1 MTLRPGPGR
10 RPEPANI
17 LRNDLEEKQEVSKM
31 TTEISKEQLTN
42 IASKVGARHGFDS
55 VEAEFSAFRDFKMKW
70 TRSFK
75 WISLEV
81 ADYLKHAPED
91 VLEEL
96 FGTVF
101 RKIESNPEASYTT
114 RVREYLTSEDFVR
127 DNQPVYVKRFR
138 GAEPAEGRVQEVYRD
153 LVDEGLLDDDPNIV
167 LLQSKGRGLVAGAA
181 SALMHVAM
189 VNRDI
194 AEGDDEDLLR
204 YVVFAQARRI
214 QQGFSP
220 EDPRAYER
228 GLDDFPNRAEAE
240 SKLRKAGLRLN

>member
-1 MTLRPGPGR
+1 
-10 RPEPANI
+10 
-17 LRNDLEEKQEVSKM
+17 M

-42 IASKVGARHGFDS
+42 IAAKVGARHGYDS
-55 VEAEFSAFRDFKMKW
+55 AEAEFSAFRDFKMKW
-70 TRSFK
+70 TRSYK
-75 WISLEV
+75 WISFEV

-96 FGTVF
+96 FGTIF
-101 RKIESNPEASYTT
+101 RKIEGDNTASYTT

-127 DNQPVYVKRFR
+127 DSQPVYIRRFR
-138 GAEPAEGRVQEVYRD
+138 GAEPAEGRVHEVYRD
-153 LVDEGLLDDDPNIV
+153 LVDEGLLDNDPHIV

-220 EDPRAYER
+220 EDPRAYEK

-240 SKLRKAGLRLN
+240 SKLRKAGLSLN

>member
-17 LRNDLEEKQEVSKM
+17 LGNDLEEKQEVSKM

-42 IASKVGARHGFDS
+42 IAAKVGARHGFDS

-70 TRSFK
+70 TRSMT

-96 FGTVF
+96 FGTIF
-101 RKIESNPEASYTT
+101 KKIEGTPKASYTA

-127 DNQPVYVKRFR
+127 DSQPVYVRRFR
-138 GAEPAEGRVQEVYRD
+138 GAEPAEARVHEVYRD
-153 LVDEGLLDDDPNIV
+153 LVDEGLIENDPRLV
-167 LLQSKGRGLVAGAA
+167 LLQSRGRGLIAGAA
-181 SALMHVAM
+181 STLMHVAM
-189 VNRDI
+189 INRDI

-204 YVVFAQARRI
+204 YTVFAQARLI

-220 EDPRAYER
+220 DDPRAYEK

>member
-1 MTLRPGPGR
+1 
-10 RPEPANI
+10 
-17 LRNDLEEKQEVSKM
+17 M

-42 IASKVGARHGFDS
+42 IAAKVGARNGYDS
-55 VEAEFSAFRDFKMKW
+55 AEAEFSAFRDFKMKW
-70 TRSFK
+70 TRSYK
-75 WISLEV
+75 WISFEV

-96 FGTVF
+96 FGTIF
-101 RKIESNPEASYTT
+101 KKIEGTEATYTT

-127 DNQPVYVKRFR
+127 DSQPVYIRRFR
-138 GAEPAEGRVQEVYRD
+138 GAEPAEGRVHEVYRD
-153 LVDEGLLDDDPNIV
+153 LVDEGLLDDDPHIV

-220 EDPRAYER
+220 EDPRAYEK

-240 SKLRKAGLRLN
+240 SKLRKAGLSLN

>member
-1 MTLRPGPGR
+1 MT
-10 RPEPANI
+10 A
-17 LRNDLEEKQEVSKM
+17 
-31 TTEISKEQLTN
+31 EISKEQLTS
-42 IASKVGARHGFDS
+42 IAAKVGARNGYDD

-70 TRSFK
+70 TRSYK
-75 WISLEV
+75 WISFEV

-101 RKIESNPEASYTT
+101 RKIKSDPDARYTT

-127 DNQPVYVKRFR
+127 YNQSVYVRRYR
-138 GAEPAEGRVQEVYRD
+138 GTEPAGDRVAETYRD
-153 LVDEGLLDDDPNIV
+153 LVDEGLIEDDPHVV

-181 SALMHVAM
+181 SALMHVLM

-194 AEGDDEDLLR
+194 AEGDDDELLR
-204 YVVFAQARRI
+204 YVVFAMARLI

-228 GLDDFPNRAEAE
+228 SLDDFPNRAEAE

>member
-1 MTLRPGPGR
+1 
-10 RPEPANI
+10 
-17 LRNDLEEKQEVSKM
+17 M

-42 IASKVGARHGFDS
+42 IAAKVGARHGYDS
-55 VEAEFSAFRDFKMKW
+55 AEAEFSAFRDFKMKW
-70 TRSFK
+70 TRSYK
-75 WISLEV
+75 WISFEV

-96 FGTVF
+96 FGTIF
-101 RKIESNPEASYTT
+101 KKIEGTEATYTT

-127 DNQPVYVKRFR
+127 DSQPVYIRRFR
-138 GAEPAEGRVQEVYRD
+138 GAEPAEGRVHEVYRD
-153 LVDEGLLDDDPNIV
+153 LVDEGLLDNDPHIV

-220 EDPRAYER
+220 EDPRAYEK

-240 SKLRKAGLRLN
+240 SKLRKAGLSLN